1 MPVQST
7 IIKKAGSSIE
17 LPAFFIIVFY
27 VTYAFTRPTYEPS
40 RVSIS
45 IVSPSLMNQGTRT
58 VAPDSTV
65 AGFNVLVAVSPLT
78 PGSV

>member
-1 MPVQST
+1 MPVQNT
-7 IIKKAGSSIE
+7 IKKAGSSID
-17 LPAFFIIVFY
+17 LPAFFIVFY

-45 IVSPSLMNQGTRT
+45 IVSPSLMNKGTRT

-65 AGFNVLVAVSPLT
+65 AGFNVLVAVSPLM